1 MFTASLQVTL
11 LDVND
16 NSPVF
21 QQGPYHVN
29 ITEGKISGPV
39 ITVRAT
45 DRDLN
50 SHITYMITK
59 NYKNA
64 FIIDSSTGILID
76 NSEILLR
83 THMHELLF
91 G

>member
-21 QQGPYHVN
+21 QLRPYHVN

-39 ITVRAT
+39 ITVTAT
-45 DRDLN
+45 DKDLN

-59 NYKNA
+59 NYNNA
-64 FIIDSSTGILID
+64 FKIDSSTGILID

-83 THMHELLF
+83 THMHELPF

>member
-21 QQGPYHVN
+21 QLRPYHVN
-29 ITEGKISGPV
+29 ITEGKIGGPV
-39 ITVRAT
+39 ITVTAT
-45 DRDLN
+45 DKDLN

-59 NYKNA
+59 NYNNA
-64 FIIDSSTGILID
+64 FKIDSSTGILIY

-83 THMHELLF
+83 THMHELPF

>member
-16 NSPVF
+16 NPSVF
-21 QQGPYHVN
+21 QLRTYHVN

-39 ITVRAT
+39 ITVTAT
-45 DRDLN
+45 DKDLN

-59 NYKNA
+59 NYNNTFKIN
-64 FIIDSSTGILID
+64 SSTGILI
-76 NSEILLR
+76 EIILR
-83 THMHELLF
+83 F
-91 G
+91 C